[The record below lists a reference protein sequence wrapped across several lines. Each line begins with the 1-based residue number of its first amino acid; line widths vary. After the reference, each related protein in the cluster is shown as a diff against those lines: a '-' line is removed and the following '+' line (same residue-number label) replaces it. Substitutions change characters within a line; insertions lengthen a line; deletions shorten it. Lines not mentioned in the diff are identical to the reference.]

1 MKGIVWQPTDS
12 FVEEANITRFMAK
25 HGLASHD
32 ELLRRSVEDN
42 EWFWEAALEDL
53 GVEWYKPPDRVLDM
67 REGKPWARWFPGG
80 KINLAHNGLD
90 RHATGPARDRTAC
103 IWESDEGISRRTTYR
118 DHYVEANRLAHAL
131 VSAEVEPGDTI
142 GIYMPM
148 VPEVISL
155 LFACWKVGAIAVPI
169 FSGFAAKATAIRLDD
184 AGAKILFTADGYHR
198 RGKTIRLKEEADRA
212 ADLAPNIERLIVL
225 EHLGHPVP
233 WNEERDVS
241 WSEFLRDQPE
251 EFETRPLDSEHYS
264 MIVYTSGTTGR
275 PKGAVHTHIGAI
287 AQATK
292 EIGYGFD
299 LKPRDVF
306 FWVTDIGWMMGPWM
320 IIGVSTLG
328 GTMVMMEGTVDYPK
342 PDRLWRMVDDHR
354 VTQLGI
360 SPTAIRLLMKYGEGW
375 VEKHDL
381 SSLRLLGSTGEPW
394 DKESWMW
401 FFEKIGGGRA
411 PIINISGGTE
421 ILGCFLFPLPIVGL
435 KPTTLGRGPAL
446 GMDVDVLDE
455 EGRSIRGERGYLVA
469 RSPCPSMTKGL
480 WKDPDRYLETY
491 WSRFEDV
498 WDHGDW
504 AVVDEDGYWF
514 LQGRSDDT
522 INVAGKRI
530 GPSEVEGALISHPAV
545 LEAAVIG
552 VPDPLK
558 GEALVAFV
566 VVADGQEASDTLED
580 ELIAHVASE
589 LGKTMRPQEVYA
601 VSALP
606 KTRSAKIVRRLIK
619 ATFLGQEL
627 GDLSSVE
634 NPEALQEIPV
644 AGGQRALR

>member
-1 MKGIVWQPTDS
+1 MKGIVWQPTDA
-12 FVEEANITRFMAK
+12 FVQEANVTRFMAK
-25 HGLASHD
+25 HGIASHD
-32 ELLRRSVEDN
+32 ELLSRSVEDN

-53 GVEWYKPPDRVLDM
+53 GIEWYTPPNRVLDL

-90 RHATGPARDRTAC
+90 RHAKGPAAERIAS
-103 IWESDEGISRRTTYR
+103 IWESDDGAIRRTTYG

-131 VSAEVEPGDTI
+131 VASGVKSGDTV
-142 GIYMPM
+142 GMYMPM
-148 VPEVISL
+148 VPEVISI
-155 LFACWKVGAIAVPI
+155 LFACWKVGAVVVPI
-169 FSGFAAKATAIRLDD
+169 FSGFAAQATATRLVD
-184 AGAKILFTADGYHR
+184 AGAKLLFTADGYNR
-198 RGKTIRLKEEADRA
+198 RGKTIALKEEADRA
-212 ADLAPNIERLIVL
+212 ADLAPDIERLIVL
-225 EHLGHPVP
+225 PHLGRSVP
-233 WNEERDVS
+233 WNEHRDVE
-241 WSEFLRDQPE
+241 WSEFLRGQPA

-264 MIVYTSGTTGR
+264 MIMYTSGTTGR
-275 PKGAVHTHIGAI
+275 PKGAVHTHIGAM

-299 LKPRDVF
+299 LKPQDVF

-320 IIGVSTLG
+320 VIGVSTLG

-342 PDRLWRMVDDHR
+342 PDRLWRMVEDHR
-354 VTQLGI
+354 ITQLGI
-360 SPTAIRLLMKYGEGW
+360 SPTVIRLLMKSGEEW
-375 VEKHDL
+375 VAKHDL
-381 SSLRLLGSTGEPW
+381 SSLRLLGSTCEPW
-394 DKESWMW
+394 DEESWMW
-401 FFEKIGGGRA
+401 FFEKVGGSRA
-411 PIINISGGTE
+411 PIVNISGGTE

-446 GMDVDVLDE
+446 GMDVDVVDQ
-455 EGRSIRGERGYLVA
+455 EGRSVRGERGYLVA

-504 AVVDEDGYWF
+504 AVVDADGYWF

-522 INVAGKRI
+522 IKVAGKRI
-530 GPSEVEGALISHPAV
+530 GPSEVEGALLSHGAV
-545 LEAAVIG
+545 VEAAVIG
-552 VPDPLK
+552 APDELK

-566 VVADGQEASDTLED
+566 VVADDQKADEALEAAV
-580 ELIAHVASE
+580 IAHVAGE
-589 LGKTMRPQEVYA
+589 LGKTMRPQEVHI
-601 VSALP
+601 VSDLP

-619 ATFLGQEL
+619 AKFLGQEL

-634 NPEALQEIPV
+634 NPESLNEIPEK
-644 AGGQRALR
+644 GGSA